1 MQNETLEEARL
12 GTRAQHRQ
20 HAMARNSALAFQAGT
35 RCSPH
40 YAPRA
45 SRCLSNAALSCS
57 APIPS
62 ARQLR
67 KGFVVPGSEW
77 VSPH

>member
-20 HAMARNSALAFQAGT
+20 RAMPGNSVQAFQAGT

-45 SRCLSNAALSCS
+45 FRCLSDAALSCS
-57 APIPS
+57 VPNPLSYYAAEKGLCS
-62 ARQLR
+62 AWL
-67 KGFVVPGSEW
+67 
-77 VSPH
+77 